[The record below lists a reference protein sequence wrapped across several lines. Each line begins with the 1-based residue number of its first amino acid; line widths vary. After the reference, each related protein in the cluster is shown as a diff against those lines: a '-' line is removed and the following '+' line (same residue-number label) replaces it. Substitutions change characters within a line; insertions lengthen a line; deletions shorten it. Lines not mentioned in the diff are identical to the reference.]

1 MPTPI
6 PISPETAVVQSGTS
20 ITFASRAIR
29 PPEEMPRPTRAI
41 TSGRP
46 AATTEPKAISSTIA
60 APRKPSPSGLVA
72 SCAA

>member
-6 PISPETAVVQSGTS
+6 PISPETAVVQLGTS
-20 ITFASRAIR
+20 TTLASSRIR
-29 PPEEMPRPTRAI
+29 PPEEMPSPKRAI

-46 AATTEPKAISSTIA
+46 AATTEPKAIRSTMA
-60 APRKPSPSGLVA
+60 APRKPSPSGLVV